1 MAQMLQALWQF
12 FHLFAYLTELQVK
25 SISIDRIQAVACL
38 PQEETPPFDEF
49 EPEDGCISFENV
61 SVRYTLDA
69 PLALSRISLTVA
81 SGQRVGICGTS
92 GSGKHNHVSAGRLLT
107 SSTGKSTLLAALFR
121 SVNIESGCITS
132 TRCSTSCLQCR
143 SLILVA
149 VGSGDVKTSPR
160 DRT

>member
-25 SISIDRIQAVACL
+25 SISIERIQAIACL

-49 EPEDGCISFENV
+49 EPEDGCVSFDNV

-69 PLALSRISLTVA
+69 PLALSKISFTAA

-92 GSGKHNHVSAGRLLT
+92 GSGKHIQASAERLLT
-107 SSTGKSTLLAALFR
+107 SITGKSTLLAALFR
-121 SVNIESGCITS
+121 SVNIESGCIKS
-132 TRCSTSCLQCR
+132 MRCSS
-143 SLILVA
+143 
-149 VGSGDVKTSPR
+149 SGT
-160 DRT
+160 